1 MLTLIFSNKQN
12 YIMKIFKFF
21 TKTAICL
28 AVSKGFLSL
37 SADAQKTT
45 KLTDPEIASVAVTA
59 NQIDIDYAK
68 IAEKKSKNAD
78 VIKFAQ
84 TMAKDHQSVIDQAV
98 ALATKLGVTPK
109 TNATTKSFLAGAAK
123 TKAMLNSKKG
133 NAFNKAYID
142 NEVAF
147 HKAAINE
154 VETVLV
160 PDATNAELKSLLQS
174 ALPLF
179 KAHLA
184 HAEMVQ
190 KQFSK

>member
-1 MLTLIFSNKQN
+1 MKKNTNFKVLIAGIVMCSLLFSVPVQ
-12 YIMKIFKFF
+12 
-21 TKTAICL
+21 
-28 AVSKGFLSL
+28 
-37 SADAQKTT
+37 AQKTT

-59 NQIDIDYAK
+59 NQIDIEYAQ
-68 IAEKKSKNAD
+68 IAKKKSKNAD
-78 VIKFAQ
+78 VLKFAE

-98 ALATKLGVTPK
+98 ALVTKLGVTPK
-109 TNATTKSFLAGAAK
+109 DNATTKSFLAGAAK

-142 NEVAF
+142 NEVAY

-154 VETVLV
+154 VENVLI
-160 PDATNAELKSLLQS
+160 PDATNKELKSLLQS

-179 KAHLA
+179 RTHLA

-190 KQFSK
+190 KEFNKK